1 MNQVDWSHVQ
11 FRSILHFASID
22 DDDDDDDDDDKVL
35 TRRNNFPSVQ
45 HYQPVI
51 D

>member
-1 MNQVDWSHVQ
+1 MAAAPQCAAH
-11 FRSILHFASID
+11 ID
-22 DDDDDDDDDDKVL
+22 DDDDDDDEAL
-35 TRRNNFPSVQ
+35 TRRNNLRFPHLRASVQ